1 MNLFDTRTSGW
12 WAAVLLASV
21 LVFPG
26 GSFAAI
32 VEKIVVVVNGAPH
45 TFSDFR
51 KFTQTR
57 LGRDIQLDELT
68 SGRVSKKF
76 LEEFITAALIRAEVK
91 GTGIRVQDTHIDAAI
106 QVVQKQN
113 NFTLTQLADAL
124 KRDGKSMDQYRK
136 QVRREL
142 ERGELINRN
151 VRQKVHVTLRDAQ
164 RYYDANPDDY
174 VPDLTVHLRHIM
186 LRVEEGA
193 PLEREQLVLARLNGL
208 RQEVLDGADFATLA
222 RVNSEGAGAEK
233 GGDIGWI
240 EPNSL
245 PDSLAE
251 VATTT
256 MKGGISTPV
265 RTNLGYHLIRVEGR
279 QGDQRLPFAE
289 VSEQIREE
297 LYEKALDERFS
308 KWLKTD
314 LRKKYSVEVKLD
326 GYEFAAEKAK
336 RGTVSS
342 LMASTTAGQEE
353 KDFWD
358 YLNPL
363 TYILGEETVGGDQ
376 KIVKL
381 FGVPLF
387 TTDAG
392 DDDDVPL
399 GEPFERENPR
409 PGKGSVHDAVQ

>member
-1 MNLFDTRTSGW
+1 MNLFDTRTLSC
-12 WAAVLLASV
+12 WAAILLASV
-21 LVFPG
+21 FVFPG
-26 GSFAAI
+26 GPFGAV

-57 LGRDIQLDELT
+57 LGRDIQLDDLT
-68 SGRVSKKF
+68 SGRVPKKL
-76 LEEFITAALIRAEVK
+76 LEEFITAELIRAEVK
-91 GTGIRVQDTHIDAAI
+91 GTGIRVQDTHIDAHI
-106 QVVQKQN
+106 QLVQKQN
-113 NFTLTQLADAL
+113 DVTLTQLADAL
-124 KRDGKSMDQYRK
+124 KRDGKSMDQYRN

-151 VRQKVHVTLRDAQ
+151 VRKKVHVTLRDAQ

-186 LRVEEGA
+186 LRVEAGA
-193 PLEREQLVLARLNGL
+193 PLEREQLVLARLNGF
-208 RQEVLDGADFATLA
+208 RQEVLDGADFAALA
-222 RVNSEGAGAEK
+222 RANSEGAGADE

-240 EPNSL
+240 KPNSL

-256 MKGGISTPV
+256 MRGRVSKPI
-265 RTNLGYHLIRVEGR
+265 RTSLGYHLIRVEGR
-279 QGDQRLPFAE
+279 QGDQRLAFSE

-297 LYEKALDERFS
+297 LYKKALDERFA

-342 LMASTTAGQEE
+342 LMASTTVDQEE
-353 KDFWD
+353 RDFWD

-363 TYILGEETVGGDQ
+363 TYILGEENIGGDQ
-376 KIVKL
+376 KLVKL
-381 FGVPLF
+381 FGFPLF
-387 TTDAG
+387 TTEAG
-392 DDDDVPL
+392 DDEDVPL
-399 GEPFERENPR
+399 SEPFEREKPK
-409 PGKGSVHDAVQ
+409 PGKDSVFDAAQ